1 MGDEEIYVADPAPVD
16 PAPMNAPAD
25 PAPAPA
31 APAAEDVIQQKLNRF
46 ESMLGHV
53 VQNQQE
59 QQRRTAGSNLEHRL
73 QTDANDADGKVEA
86 AREKLRGLREGG
98 YDAFSDEGVQAQ
110 EALAEAIANRT
121 RLKAEQEN
129 VRREMQRLKESTE
142 QQPKLD
148 TTNLENWKRQNTWY
162 EKDAQMT
169 AEAKQ
174 IHAQLEREG
183 SIEVG
188 SPQYFQEIDQR
199 MKQSRPEMFGG
210 AQFAGG
216 GGQYNSPARTAQ
228 GGGNRGLRMS
238 PSMVEAMKEW
248 NMTPEQWVKGRNQG
262 VSKGFLGDTPEM
274 RRVIQ

>member
-1 MGDEEIYVADPAPVD
+1 MGDEEIYVPDPAPADPAL
-16 PAPMNAPAD
+16 ANAPAD
-25 PAPAPA
+25 PAPAAAA
-31 APAAEDVIQQKLNRF
+31 APEDAIQQKLNRF

-73 QTDANDADGKVEA
+73 QTDANDAESKVEA
-86 AREKLRGLREGG
+86 AREKLRSMRDEGF
-98 YDAFSDEGVQAQ
+98 DAFSDEGVRAQ

-142 QQPKLD
+142 QQGRLD
-148 TTNLENWKRQNTWY
+148 TTNLESWKRQNPWY

-174 IHAQLEREG
+174 IHAQLEKEG
-183 SIEVG
+183 RVEVG
-188 SPQYFQEIDQR
+188 SEQYFQEIDQR
-199 MKQSRPEMFGG
+199 MRQSRPDMFGG

-216 GGQYNSPARTAQ
+216 GGQYNSPARAAQ
-228 GGGNRGLRMS
+228 GGGSRGLRMS

-248 NMTPEQWVKGRNQG
+248 NMTPEQWIKGRNQG
-262 VSKGFLGDTPEM
+262 VSKGFLNDTPEM